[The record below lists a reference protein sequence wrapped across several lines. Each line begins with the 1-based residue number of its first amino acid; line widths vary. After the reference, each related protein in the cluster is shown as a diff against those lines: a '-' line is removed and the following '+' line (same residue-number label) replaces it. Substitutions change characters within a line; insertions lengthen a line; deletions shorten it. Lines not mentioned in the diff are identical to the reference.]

1 MVRFPE
7 FNREKEV
14 VMSEEVFKGS
24 CHCGEVEFE
33 VSGLPA
39 WTAICHCSI
48 CRRTHSAPYAE
59 LCAYDDVRITRG
71 ENNLSMYNCGGQSK
85 EDRYFCSSC
94 GGKVYSRL
102 NHLGCC
108 AVFLQNFT
116 TPKHGADGKIDPRF
130 KMGCH
135 IFYGS
140 GTVSFYDELDKF
152 ETLPK
157 AFGGDGKTLPNDV
170 HG

>member
-1 MVRFPE
+1 
-7 FNREKEV
+7 
-14 VMSEEVFKGS
+14 MSQDVFKGS

-33 VSGLPA
+33 VTGLPA

-59 LCAYDDVRITRG
+59 LCAYDEVRITRG
-71 ENNLSMYNCGGQSK
+71 ESNLSMYNCGGESK
-85 EDRYFCSSC
+85 EDRYVCKTC
-94 GGKVYSRL
+94 GSKVYSKL
-102 NHLGCC
+102 NHLECY

-116 TPKHGADGKIDPRF
+116 TPNHGADGKIDERF

-140 GTVSFYDELDKF
+140 GTVSFHDKLDKF
-152 ETLPK
+152 ETLPE
-157 AFGGDGKTLPNDV
+157 AFGGDGKILPNDV

>member
-1 MVRFPE
+1 
-7 FNREKEV
+7 
-14 VMSEEVFKGS
+14 MSEDVFKGS
-24 CHCGEVEFE
+24 CHCGAVKFE
-33 VSGLPA
+33 VSGVPA

-59 LCAYDDVRITRG
+59 LCAYENVRITQG
-71 ENNLSMYNCGGQSK
+71 ESNLSMYNCGGQSK
-85 EDRYFCSSC
+85 EDRYFCSTC
-94 GGKVYSRL
+94 GSKVYSRL

-116 TPKHGADGKIDPRF
+116 TPNHGADGEIDPRF

-140 GTVSFYDELDKF
+140 GTVSFHDKLDKF
-152 ETLPK
+152 ETLPE
-157 AFGGDGKTLPNDV
+157 AFGGDGKTLPNDA

>member
-1 MVRFPE
+1 MPQANE
-7 FNREKEV
+7 Q
-14 VMSEEVFKGS
+14 VFQGS
-24 CHCGEVEFE
+24 CHCGSVVFE
-33 VSGLPA
+33 VTGAPV

-59 LCAYDDVRITRG
+59 LCAYENVRVVKGQDKLT
-71 ENNLSMYNCGGQSK
+71 MYNVRGKSK
-85 EDRYFCSSC
+85 EDRHFCSEC
-94 GGKVYSRL
+94 GSKVYSKL
-102 NHLGCC
+102 NHLGCY

-116 TPKHGADGKIDPRF
+116 QPNHGSDGKIDPRF

-140 GTVSFYDELDKF
+140 GTISFHDGLAKYN
-152 ETLPK
+152 TLPT

>member
-1 MVRFPE
+1 M
-7 FNREKEV
+7 
-14 VMSEEVFKGS
+14 
-24 CHCGEVEFE
+24 
-33 VSGLPA
+33 SGLPS

-71 ENNLSMYNCGGQSK
+71 ESNLSMYNCGGQSK
-85 EDRYFCSSC
+85 EDRYFCSTC
-94 GGKVYSRL
+94 GSKVYSRL

-116 TPKHGADGKIDPRF
+116 TPNHGADGEIDPRF

-135 IFYGS
+135 IYAPGRRSHATASSRNYPDVDGRSPAVGGWEDLPNRQMAPFPGPRCS
-140 GTVSFYDELDKF
+140 GVGRGQP
-152 ETLPK
+152 PK
-157 AFGGDGKTLPNDV
+157 GDG
-170 HG
+170 HE